1 MKVAKREIPP
11 MAEGDMTPMI
21 DMTFQLIAFFMVLI
35 NFSDAEQ
42 NQTINLPSSQLA
54 IPPDKPFEF
63 ERTVQISNRGT
74 VFFGGDE
81 VPIAA
86 LGPLLARER
95 VFLTQI
101 KGATASEVTIIIRAD
116 AGAKVGQV
124 QDVIKTC
131 QDNQFEK
138 FSLRAKSEEKG
149 G

>member
-1 MKVAKREIPP
+1 MKVAKRQISP

-42 NQTINLPSSQLA
+42 NMQINLPSSELA

-63 ERTVQISNRGT
+63 ERTVQITKTGT
-74 VFFGGDE
+74 VLFSGDE
-81 VPIAA
+81 VPIAG

-95 VFLTQI
+95 VFLTTI
-101 KGATASEVTIIIRAD
+101 RKAAASEVTIIIRAD
-116 AGAKVGQV
+116 GRAKVGQV

-138 FSLRAKSEEKG
+138 FSLRAKAEEK
-149 G
+149 

>member
-1 MKVAKREIPP
+1 MKVAKRQIPP

-35 NFSDAEQ
+35 NFSEAEQ
-42 NQTINLPSSQLA
+42 NMQINLPSSELA

-63 ERTVQISNRGT
+63 ERTVQITKTGT
-74 VFFGGDE
+74 VLFSGDE

-95 VFLTQI
+95 VFLTTI
-101 KGATASEVTIIIRAD
+101 RKAVASDVTIIIRAD
-116 AGAKVGQV
+116 GATKVGQV

-138 FSLRAKSEEKG
+138 FSLRAKAEEK
-149 G
+149 